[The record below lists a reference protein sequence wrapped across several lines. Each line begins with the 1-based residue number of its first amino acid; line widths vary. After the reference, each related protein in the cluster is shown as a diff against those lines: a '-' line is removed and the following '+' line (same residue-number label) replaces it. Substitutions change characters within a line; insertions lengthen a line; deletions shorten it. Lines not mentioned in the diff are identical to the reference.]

1 MRRTAAVAVVSFL
14 LTVPVFAADT
24 VQSILDSKALQGEY
38 NPVLVSFLLD
48 EGKAKLPQKQQKL
61 ALDQQLAG
69 FKEEVDIKPSE
80 QVTAQVATLAGALL
94 GGDVGDATADAAAEV
109 WSDWVDAAFV
119 LLKAGYKAETI
130 PFFKNCL
137 TNFPYESLQGRCATG
152 LVIADPEN
160 AMTHLTA
167 MLAKDKPEQVTN
179 AALRILGDVAGDE
192 ATPKAQRD
200 AIMAEL
206 IKRTE
211 GMMNTIYYEGAIEGL
226 VRAKDGRAVEPL
238 RKMTKGMGKS
248 DEVKQA
254 ALRGLALTYKDS
266 AALEQLRA
274 GLKGGM
280 MSNAENQLFSAV
292 TLIEAGDAAGFDY
305 ATQKLT
311 PQKKGL
317 MKGLMKSKSDID
329 PAPALVRALRARG
342 DQQSRDVL
350 TKALE
355 GRAEN
360 DALWPSINV
369 VILELGD
376 ASKLETVKKIVA
388 GDYSTITRTNG
399 AIALAKQKDYSG
411 IAALNAMAADRKA
424 KPALRVSVA
433 DALAD
438 INHDDSVAPLV
449 SLLGDAS
456 PSVRAAAAYAL
467 TRLSGAAALDG
478 IAKAYDAS
486 YERSPVVHAHLVRT
500 AVAKFPKDART
511 KSLVDKAKG
520 SQSAS
525 VKFIA
530 LSLGTS
536 AAAPPPP
543 AKKKK

>member
-1 MRRTAAVAVVSFL
+1 MRRIAAVAVVSFL
-14 LTVPVFAADT
+14 PTLPLFAADT

-48 EGKAKLPQKQQKL
+48 EGKTRLPAKQHKL

-119 LLKAGYKAETI
+119 LLKAGYKAETA
-130 PFFKNCL
+130 PFFKNCIE
-137 TNFPYESLQGRCATG
+137 NFPYESLQGRCATG

-167 MLAKDKPEQVTN
+167 MLAKGKPEQVTN

-200 AIMAEL
+200 AIVAEL

-211 GMMNTIYYEGAIEGL
+211 GIMNTIYYEAAIEGL
-226 VRAKDGRAVEPL
+226 IRAKDGRAVEPL
-238 RKMTKGMGKS
+238 RKMTKGLGKS

-274 GLKGGM
+274 GLKGA
-280 MSNAENQLFSAV
+280 SQLFSAV
-292 TLIEAGDAAGFDY
+292 TLIEAGDAAGFEY

-317 MKGLMKSKSDID
+317 MKGLMKSKSDVD
-329 PAPALVRALRARG
+329 PAPVLVRALRTRG

-355 GRAEN
+355 GRADN
-360 DALWPSINV
+360 DPLWPTINV
-369 VILELGD
+369 VLLELGD
-376 ASKLETVKKIVA
+376 TSKLETVKKIVA
-388 GDYSTITRTNG
+388 GDYSPTTRTFG
-399 AIALAKQKDYSG
+399 AVALAKNKDYSG
-411 IAALNAMAADRKA
+411 IAALSAMAS
-424 KPALRVSVA
+424 KPALRASVA
-433 DALAD
+433 DALAEID
-438 INHDDSVAPLV
+438 HADSVAPLV
-449 SLLGDAS
+449 SMLGDSS

-467 TRLSGAAALDG
+467 TRLTNAAALDG
-478 IAKAYDAS
+478 FAKAYEAT
-486 YERSPVVHAHLVRT
+486 YERTPVVHAHLVRT
-500 AVAKFPKDART
+500 AVTRFPKEART
-511 KSLVDKAKG
+511 KALVDKAKT
-520 SQSAS
+520 SSSAS

-530 LSLGTS
+530 LSSSG
-536 AAAPPPP
+536 AAPTAPPPP